1 MFYVVHIEFRKHAA
15 SHEKRRKKRQ
25 QRRADKRKW
34 ETEYKFEPYQS
45 PWQTSKKVTRKSGTK
60 PVLLHHTQYGDIKLL
75 FVGYG
80 VAIVPEG
87 NQGMGLK
94 AEIDIDEDVPITQ
107 YEGELITKS
116 EADVIRE
123 MEEGKCMASH
133 FATTSCRSMVINGFS
148 WLDDRNPKS
157 ACSGV
162 PLSLSEWKGR
172 GGGSLCNHD
181 DHPNAKLMRDE
192 SGDGYGIFVV
202 SMQKIKAGDFIHVN
216 YGKGFLNS
224 KKSNL

>member
-1 MFYVVHIEFRKHAA
+1 MFFNSAILFILIL
-15 SHEKRRKKRQ
+15 
-25 QRRADKRKW
+25 
-34 ETEYKFEPYQS
+34 
-45 PWQTSKKVTRKSGTK
+45 GN
-60 PVLLHHTQYGDIKLL
+60 HHTQYGKFDLL

-94 AEIDIDEDVPITQ
+94 AEIDIAAGVPITQ

-116 EADVIRE
+116 EAEVIRE
-123 MEEGKCMASH
+123 MEQGKSMASH

-148 WLDDRNPKS
+148 WLDNRFPKS
-157 ACSGV
+157 ASGGV

-172 GGGSLCNHD
+172 GGGSICNHD
-181 DHPNAKLMRDE
+181 NHPNAALVRDK

-202 SMQKIKAGDFIHVN
+202 SNQEIKAGDFIHVN
-216 YGKGFLNS
+216 YGNGFLNS